1 MVYHAYGKINLGLD
15 VLRRLEN
22 GYHEVKMVM
31 QSVALYDE
39 LTFEITDEQ
48 GVFLTTSR
56 EELPCDD
63 SNLITIA
70 AKLLLK
76 ERLEKRGV
84 RIHLEK
90 RIPMAAGMAGGSA
103 DAAATLVAVNNLFEL
118 GYSIEELKKIGVTLG
133 ADIPFCIEGGTQ
145 LSEGIGEILT
155 KLPAFDCRYVLI
167 AKPDIDVSTKY
178 VYENLHVDTLQSHPD
193 VDGMVR
199 SICAGDFAGVLQTM
213 GNVLETVTEKKYPVI
228 KELKDLMIQSGASN
242 SMMSGSGPT
251 VFGLFQDEN
260 SLSKAYESVKLSG
273 LAETLEKTTTVNKG
287 NGVEK
292 VC

>member
-178 VYENLHVDTLQSHPD
+178 VYENLHVDTLKSHPD

>member
-63 SNLITIA
+63 SNLITRA